1 MLKLES
7 QSVKGRKWQVWGGLL
22 RNSTWFYSAVFQVHS
37 QCKGIDESY
46 LETKKISKSAT
57 SCLGST
63 DYLNMVLW
71 RLSSLLGLS
80 VCKGG
85 SASRWLNPWPF
96 RPSPFLDSR
105 GTYVAW
111 VVSLSTIPRESHSNI
126 CSYYQLWSLHLYPWH
141 LFISSLVNKQNP

>member
-7 QSVKGRKWQVWGGLL
+7 QSVKGQKWQVWGGLL
-22 RNSTWFYSAVFQVHS
+22 RNSTRFYSAVFQVHS

-63 DYLNMVLW
+63 NYLNMVVW

-80 VCKGG
+80 VCMGG
-85 SASRWLNPWPF
+85 SASRWQNPGPF
-96 RPSPFLDSR
+96 RPSPLLDSR
-105 GTYVAW
+105 SLYVAC
-111 VVSLSTIPRESHSNI
+111 VVSLSTIPRKNHSNI
-126 CSYYQLWSLHLYPWH
+126 CLYYHLWSLHLYLWH
-141 LFISSLVNKQNP
+141 LFISTLVNKQIL